1 MKEHAIP
8 QDITGYK
15 FHIVGNMTLK
25 QFAEVAIGF
34 VIAFFIYKTNLYFPV
49 KWMLIAFFSSFGAA
63 LAFLPIEER
72 PLDHWVTTFFAI
84 LYKPTKFYW
93 KRKAKIPEPFLF
105 KPNQE
110 TKSQIDTIDLSPQ
123 RRERIS
129 EYLQSVKT
137 VREEDQEE
145 IYYKQRSAQLLSI
158 FDDHSLKI
166 DYSRFEKLKQKPNL
180 KVQVRSLIGVEVEE
194 EPITETI
201 EQPVILDQE
210 IEKGFYLEQTEIVLE
225 KQTREYDPVEKKLTQ
240 AKDVAPEITIPEI
253 ENIHVEEVYK
263 NEQESMGGDISEQNK
278 QSEEEQQEAAYVEE
292 INTTT
297 QETTDESASAT
308 HNKDLPFPTKPSKPN
323 KLVGMT
329 LTKDDDLINGATI
342 TLRDENSN
350 PVTAVKSNAL
360 GQFFISS
367 QLPNGKYNIIVKKEG
382 LTFYPITIS
391 LEGKTVDPLEIRSAE

>member
-49 KWMLIAFFSSFGAA
+49 KWLLIAFFSSIGAA

-72 PLDHWVTTFFAI
+72 PLDHWFITFFTI

-93 KRKAKIPEPFLF
+93 KRKAIIPEPFLY
-105 KPNQE
+105 KSDEN
-110 TKSQIDTIDLSPQ
+110 TKKSEEKIDLSPQ
-123 RRERIS
+123 RRERIT

-137 VREEDQEE
+137 TQEEDPEE
-145 IYYKQRSAQLLSI
+145 LYYKQRSAQLLSI

-166 DYSRFEKLKQKPNL
+166 DTSRFEKIKKKPNL
-180 KVQVRSLIGVEVEE
+180 KVQVRSLIGVEEEALSTVSETPLILETPVEKN
-194 EPITETI
+194 
-201 EQPVILDQE
+201 LE
-210 IEKGFYLEQTEIVLE
+210 IKPAEIVLE
-225 KQTREYDPVEKKLTQ
+225 KQSIEYEPVEKKLTQ
-240 AKDVAPEITIPEI
+240 SKDVAPEISIPEM

-263 NEQESMGGDISEQNK
+263 NEREAMGNDIAQQNQEL
-278 QSEEEQQEAAYVEE
+278 EEEQQEAAYVDNLD
-292 INTTT
+292 IDT
-297 QETTDESASAT
+297 QESEVESAVVT
-308 HNKDLPFPTKPSKPN
+308 HNIDLPFPTKPSKPN

-329 LTKDDDLINGATI
+329 LTKDNDLINNATI
-342 TLRDENSN
+342 TLKDKNN
-350 PVTAVKSNAL
+350 IPVTAVKSNAL

-367 QLPNGKYNIIVKKEG
+367 QLPNGTYNIIVRKEG